1 MDVLILDLFAESI
14 WDTAGCEL
22 KYANEQQQEMSNL
35 FEV

>member
-14 WDTAGCEL
+14 WDTAGFEL
-22 KYANEQQQEMSNL
+22 KYANEQQQEMS